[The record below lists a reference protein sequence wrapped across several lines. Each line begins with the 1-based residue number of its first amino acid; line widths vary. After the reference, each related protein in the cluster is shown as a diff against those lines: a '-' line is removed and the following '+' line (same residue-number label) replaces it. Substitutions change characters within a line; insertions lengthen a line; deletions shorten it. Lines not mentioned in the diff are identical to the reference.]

1 MGFEMGFEGVWEGL
15 KGDWWLIIDCLHTE
29 NADDTDGCPQADGAG
44 NKFWLMVNDYEGFMD
59 YIPSGY
65 KLYENKGETWK
76 YGQVL
81 TKIQNIIVSLQR
93 ICDKSG

>member
-1 MGFEMGFEGVWEGL
+1 MEKTEG
-15 KGDWWLIIDCLHTE
+15 
-29 NADDTDGCPQADGAG
+29 NAKLREVTINWRKINISTDDTEGNGGPQADFVGERG
-44 NKFWLMVNDYEGFMD
+44 LINDDWWMMTDDLMD
-59 YIPSGY
+59 YILSGY

-93 ICDKSG
+93 ICDDFG